1 MKITSKTSLAE
12 LAAIVSTALTEAG
25 LEAVLSGGSVVT
37 IYSDNEYQSH
47 DLDFVTAEKMN
58 DLSAVMS
65 SLGFKKQGGRH
76 FAHPSSEWFIE
87 FPSAP
92 LAIGNEPVRKWA
104 QLETSVGVIQ
114 ILTPTQSVM
123 DRLAGFYAWKDKQNF
138 EQAVM
143 VASRHPIDISK
154 IKSWSKTENE
164 LEKFEQF
171 VEAVKRRRSSIK

>member
-12 LAAIVSTALTEAG
+12 LAAIVSTALSEAG

-47 DLDFVTAEKMN
+47 DLDFVTAEKIN
-58 DLSAVMS
+58 DLNAVMS
-65 SLGFKKQGGRH
+65 SLGFEKQSGRH
-76 FAHPSSEWFIE
+76 FAHSSSKWFVE

-92 LAIGNEPVRKWA
+92 LAVGNEPVRKWD
-104 QLETSVGVIQ
+104 QLKTNAGVIQ

-123 DRLAGFYAWKDKQNF
+123 DRLAGYYAWKDKQNF
-138 EQAVM
+138 DQAVM
-143 VASRHPIDISK
+143 VASRHPVDISK
-154 IKSWSKTENE
+154 IKSWSKAENE

-171 VEAVKRRRSSIK
+171 VEAVKQRKSSLE

>member
-1 MKITSKTSLAE
+1 MTITSKTSLSE
-12 LAAIVSTALTEAG
+12 LAAIVSTALTKAG

-37 IYSDNEYQSH
+37 IYSNNEYQSH

-58 DLSAVMS
+58 DLNAVMS
-65 SLGFKKQGGRH
+65 SLGFEKQSGRH
-76 FAHPSSEWFIE
+76 FTHPVSEWFVE

-92 LAIGNEPVRKWA
+92 LAVGNEPVKKWD
-104 QLETSVGVIQ
+104 QLKTKAGVIQ

-143 VASRHPIDISK
+143 VASRHPVDISK
-154 IKSWSKTENE
+154 IKKWSTDENE

-171 VEAVKRRRSSIK
+171 IEAVKKKKIVT